1 MKLNWGHGVVIALG
15 SFMIFILSLLY
26 FAGDTGGMVT
36 ENYYEKE
43 VNFQDEIDAEKR
55 ANALEIKPEVILQAN
70 GFLLQF
76 SPSTAEDFKGE
87 VYLLRNDDET
97 KDVKTT
103 IKLSDKK
110 NFLIPSVKLVDG
122 VYELTLSWKE
132 NNKTYLIK
140 KSIRWISQ

>member
-1 MKLNWGHGVVIALG
+1 MKLNWGHGVAIALG
-15 SFMIFILSLLY
+15 CFMIFILSLLY

-36 ENYYEKE
+36 EDYYEKE

-55 ANALEIKPEVILQAN
+55 ANALEIKPEIILQAN
-70 GFLLQF
+70 GFLFQF
-76 SPSTAEDFKGE
+76 APTTAKDFTGT

-97 KDVKTT
+97 KDIRTS
-103 IKLSDKK
+103 IKLNDKK
-110 NFLIPSVKLVDG
+110 NFLLPSVKLVDG